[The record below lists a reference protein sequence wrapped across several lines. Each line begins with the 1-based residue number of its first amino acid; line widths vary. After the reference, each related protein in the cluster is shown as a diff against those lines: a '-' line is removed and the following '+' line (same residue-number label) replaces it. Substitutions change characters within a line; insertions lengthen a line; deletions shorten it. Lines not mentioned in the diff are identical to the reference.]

1 MCGDYQNI
9 QISFTEK
16 KANKASLLMTETPPI
31 SAYGGSHKGNSIF
44 GREELSSEDFTA
56 GIKKVGGK
64 PNTRNASK
72 KSVFDQK
79 SQVKN

>member
-16 KANKASLLMTETPPI
+16 KANKGSLLMAETPPI
-31 SAYGGSHKGNSIF
+31 SAYGGSHKSGSIF
-44 GREELSSEDFTA
+44 GRDELSVDDFAA
-56 GIKKVGGK
+56 GIKKLDGK
-64 PNTRNASK
+64 PNPRNTCK

-79 SQVKN
+79 S